1 MVPQA
6 FCTKAPS
13 SRLVAA
19 RDCQLLC
26 IRNWILW
33 GILSKLAECATG
45 HLTIKG
51 VGMNQAR
58 SRTRFVRAVAVLL
71 LLNLGSGELSAQEV
85 TLKGHSG
92 AVMMATFAAEDG
104 RVVTASS
111 DQTAKLW
118 DAVTGAE
125 LQTFS
130 QHTGPLYCLAV
141 SGDGRTLVTGSQDNT
156 LRIWGLPLSHPIRRV
171 TAPGAAVMDFAF
183 SPDGTLLLAGAADH
197 SVRLIDLMTPGPA
210 AAAPAPVLP
219 TALVSVGH
227 LSAVLATAYRNDG
240 SSFATADA
248 TGHIMVWSPDL
259 DQPRAR
265 LLGHASKVTAIVLPN
280 NDQRLASTGDDGMI
294 RVWQLPT
301 PSPKK
306 LAASDVAG
314 GTIAVLPGQQVAVYA
329 LANGLCRLINLL
341 TGEVQREFPQ
351 PEGETTQI
359 AVSPTGAWFGR
370 ANTAGHMQVLN
381 VNDARLIGAV
391 AGHEGAIKDVAVCL
405 DGLRFVTAGIDGT
418 MRLWKQP
425 VAALP
430 ILGHSGVVRGLVA
443 ARGGQWSLTIS
454 DDMTIRR
461 WNAAGALAAQYGNH
475 TQPLRAVTIR
485 DDDALFATGDAEGT
499 VWVWDAANGVAQ
511 GVVTAHSAAVTAL
524 EFSSDR
530 SSLITAAADGTI
542 RSWTLPLPAQKPAA
556 EAEPIKPAWE
566 FKSPDGGGI
575 QQLARLS
582 QEQGLG
588 ILTTVGTSIARLH
601 WDGTA
606 APPIASPGGTL
617 KRLDVAAN
625 GSAFLA
631 TSDTGHVH
639 VFEINGTLRKSLAPI
654 AGLTSAR
661 LDRDGAFVAVCRAQP
676 FVQMVHVATG
686 QVHEELTTDFA
697 VIDAGWTAPDQ
708 RSIICV
714 GAGNDGVLV
723 QRALLKLWGG
733 IIDGAT
739 SVTLSPDQQFAF
751 CGGTDG
757 TIRQWNLTDAN
768 PANGE
773 PVKTFVGHAA
783 SVTELHVSP
792 NGLLLCSVS
801 DDKTLRIWKIDDGSL
816 VHAIEHPKAVASVS
830 VSPDSTRVVTGCDDG
845 RMRLWDLTTGQLLE
859 TFAEHT
865 AETAMQCVR
874 YLSDG
879 QTIVSSGDDKSLI
892 SLRTTVSRAIA
903 VHTGATRSMVAYN
916 GGTHVIS
923 AGDDAKVVLT
933 NLATS
938 NQDREFTVGDQKPL
952 IVAARPDAQRIAAG
966 CEAGKILVWNSIDG
980 TKTLQVLNVNAAVT
994 AMTWSP
1000 DNRKLAVSTTKNTIH
1015 IFAPSVQSVQPPV
1028 ELILHQQFTV
1038 SSPVN
1043 RLLFA
1048 ADSRSVWTAL
1058 ADGQIEEWAYA
1069 GLEQRLQF
1077 NHGGPVYGVAVT
1089 HDGATVVSCS
1099 TDQTVR
1105 VWDTLTGQQKFQL
1118 NGHVGAI
1125 HAVALSPDETFAVS
1139 SGADGTLR
1147 LWDIV
1152 GGQQLKQ
1159 LSTYDATMYSIA
1171 VHPQGALIAAAG
1183 ADRKVHLLDMIT
1195 GTERQAMIGHSD
1207 YLHSVTFSPD
1217 GSRFMSYGYAGQLK
1231 HWNTADGKL
1240 LNENRIGRVGN
1251 TAQFSPSG
1259 KQIVVANGDGTARLV
1274 PSGF

>member
-1 MVPQA
+1 
-6 FCTKAPS
+6 
-13 SRLVAA
+13 
-19 RDCQLLC
+19 
-26 IRNWILW
+26 
-33 GILSKLAECATG
+33 
-45 HLTIKG
+45 
-51 VGMNQAR
+51 MNQIR
-58 SRTRFVRAVAVLL
+58 HRNQLVFAVTAFLL
-71 LLNLGSGELSAQEV
+71 LKIVSEELSAQEV

-125 LQTFS
+125 LQTFN

-141 SGDGRTLVTGSQDNT
+141 SADGRTLVTGAQDNT
-156 LRIWGLPLSHPIRRV
+156 LRVWDLPLSHPIRRV
-171 TAPGAAVMDFAF
+171 TAPGAAAMDIAF
-183 SPDGTLLLAGAADH
+183 SPDGTMLLAGSVDH
-197 SVRLIDLMTPGPA
+197 SVRLIDLATHA
-210 AAAPAPVLP
+210 TTAAPDPVLP
-219 TALVSVGH
+219 TALLRAGH
-227 LSAVLATAYRNDG
+227 ASDVLATAYRNDG
-240 SSFATADA
+240 TSFATADA

-259 DQPRAR
+259 DQPLAR
-265 LLGHASKVTAIVLPN
+265 LQGHPGKVTAVVLPN
-280 NDQRLASTGDDGMI
+280 NDQRLASAGDDGII

-306 LAASDVAG
+306 LVASDVAG

-359 AVSPTGAWFGR
+359 AVSPTNAWFGR
-370 ANTAGHMQVLN
+370 ANAAGRMQMIN
-381 VNDARLIGAV
+381 VSDASIIGSIS
-391 AGHEGAIKDVAVCL
+391 GHEGVIKDVAVCL
-405 DGLRFVTAGIDGT
+405 DGLRFVTAGADGT

-425 VAALP
+425 IATLP
-430 ILGHSGVVRGLVA
+430 MPGHSGVVRGLAA
-443 ARGGQWSLTIS
+443 ARNGQWSLTIS
-454 DDMTIRR
+454 DDMTTRR
-461 WNAAGALAAQYGNH
+461 WSAAGALAAQYGNH

-499 VWVWDAANGVAQ
+499 VWVWDAANGTAQ
-511 GVVTAHSAAVTAL
+511 GVVSAHSAAVTAL
-524 EFSSDR
+524 EFSADR

-556 EAEPIKPAWE
+556 GVEPIKSVWE
-566 FKSPDGGGI
+566 FKSPDGAGI
-575 QQLARLS
+575 LQLARLS
-582 QEQGLG
+582 QEQGLVA
-588 ILTTVGTSIARLH
+588 LTTAGTSIMRLR
-601 WDGTA
+601 WDGIA
-606 APPIASPGGTL
+606 ADPIASPGGVL

-625 GSAFLA
+625 GTAFLA
-631 TSDTGHVH
+631 TSDAGHVH
-639 VFEINGTLRKSLAPI
+639 MFEINGTLRKSLAPV

-661 LDRDGAFVAVCRAQP
+661 FDRDGAFVAVCRAQP
-676 FVQMVHVATG
+676 FVQMVNGATG
-686 QVHEELTTDFA
+686 QVHEELSTGFPA
-697 VIDAGWTAPDQ
+697 IDAAWTAPDQ
-708 RSIICV
+708 RSIICI

-733 IIDGAT
+733 TKDGAT
-739 SVTLSPDQQFAF
+739 AVTLSPDQQFAF

-768 PANGE
+768 PANIE
-773 PVKTFVGHAA
+773 PVRTFAGHTAPVSEL
-783 SVTELHVSP
+783 SVAP

-801 DDKTLRIWKIDDGSL
+801 DDKTLRIWKIGDGSI
-816 VHAIEHPKAVASVS
+816 VREIEHPKAVASVS
-830 VSPDSTRVVTGCDDG
+830 VSPDSTRVVSGCADG
-845 RMRLWDLTTGQLLE
+845 ILRLWDVTTGQLLE
-859 TFAEHT
+859 SFADHT
-865 AETAMQCVR
+865 AETTIQCVR
-874 YLSDG
+874 WLSDG

-892 SLRTTVSRAIA
+892 SLRTTASRAVA
-903 VHTGATRSMVAYN
+903 VHTGAARSMVAYN
-916 GGTHVIS
+916 GGPQVIS
-923 AGDDAKVVLT
+923 TGDDAKVVMT
-933 NLATS
+933 NLATG
-938 NQDREFTVGDQKPL
+938 NKDREFTVGEQKPV
-952 IVAARPDAQRIAAG
+952 IVTVRPDAQRIAAG
-966 CEAGKILVWNSIDG
+966 CEAGEILVWNANDG
-980 TKTLQVLNVNAAVT
+980 TKTLQVLNVNSAVT

-1000 DNRKLAVSTTKNTIH
+1000 DNRKLAVSTAKNTIH
-1015 IFAPSVQSVQPPV
+1015 IFAPSIQGVQPPV
-1028 ELILHQQFTV
+1028 ELIPHQQFTV
-1038 SSPVN
+1038 ASGVN

-1069 GLEQRLQF
+1069 GLEQRRQF

-1089 HDGATVVSCS
+1089 HDGSTVVSCS

-1105 VWDTLTGQQKFQL
+1105 VWDPLTGQQKSQL

-1152 GGQQLKQ
+1152 GGRQLKQ
-1159 LSTYDATMYSIA
+1159 LITYDATMYSIA
-1171 VHPQGALIAAAG
+1171 VHPQGGLIAAAG

-1195 GTERQAMIGHSD
+1195 GTERQVMTGHSD

-1217 GSRFMSYGYAGQLK
+1217 GSQLMSYGYAGQLK
-1231 HWNTADGKL
+1231 FWNTADGKL
-1240 LNENRIGRVGN
+1240 LRENRIGRIGN

-1259 KQIVVANGDGTARLV
+1259 KQIVVANGDGTASIA
-1274 PSGF
+1274 PSGI

>member
-1 MVPQA
+1 
-6 FCTKAPS
+6 
-13 SRLVAA
+13 
-19 RDCQLLC
+19 
-26 IRNWILW
+26 
-33 GILSKLAECATG
+33 
-45 HLTIKG
+45 
-51 VGMNQAR
+51 MNQAR
-58 SRTRFVRAVAVLL
+58 CRNHSILAAAVCLL
-71 LLNLGSGELSAQEV
+71 LQISSGDVLAQEV

-111 DQTAKLW
+111 DQTARLW

-125 LQTFS
+125 LQTFQ

-141 SGDGRTLVTGSQDNT
+141 SADGRTLVTGAQDNT
-156 LRIWGLPLSHPIRRV
+156 LRVWDLPLSHPIRRV

-183 SPDGTLLLAGAADH
+183 SPDGTMLLAGSADH
-197 SVRLIDLMTPGPA
+197 SVRLIDLTAHATVA
-210 AAAPAPVLP
+210 AAATPAPVLP
-219 TALVSVGH
+219 TALLRVGH
-227 LSAVLATAYRNDG
+227 PGDVLATAYRNDG
-240 SSFATADA
+240 TSFATADA
-248 TGHIMVWSPDL
+248 TGRIMLWSPDL
-259 DQPRAR
+259 DQPLAR
-265 LLGHASKVTAIVLPN
+265 LQAHPGKVTALVLPN
-280 NDQRLASTGDDGMI
+280 SDQRMASTGDDGII

-301 PSPKK
+301 PAPKK
-306 LAASDVAG
+306 LVSSDVAG

-329 LANGLCRLINLL
+329 LANGLCRLINLV
-341 TGEVQREFPQ
+341 TGEVLREFPQ
-351 PEGETTQI
+351 AEGETTQI
-359 AVSPTGAWFGR
+359 AVSPTSAWFGR
-370 ANTAGHMQVLN
+370 SNTAGRLQLIN
-381 VNDARLIGAV
+381 VNDASVIGSI
-391 AGHEGAIKDVAVCL
+391 AGHEGPIKDVAVCL
-405 DGLRFVTAGIDGT
+405 DGVRFVTAGADGT

-425 VAALP
+425 LAAVQMP
-430 ILGHSGVVRGLVA
+430 GHTGVVRGLAA
-443 ARGGQWSLTIS
+443 ARNGQWSLTIS

-499 VWVWDAANGVAQ
+499 VWVWDAANGAAQ
-511 GVVTAHSAAVTAL
+511 GVVSAHSVAVTAL
-524 EFSSDR
+524 EFSADR

-542 RSWTLPLPAQKPAA
+542 RSWTLPLPVQKPADG
-556 EAEPIKPAWE
+556 AEPIKPAWE
-566 FKSPDGGGI
+566 FKTPDGASI
-575 QQLARLS
+575 LQLARLS
-582 QEQGLG
+582 QEQGLVA
-588 ILTTVGTSIARLH
+588 LTVAGTSIVRLR

-606 APPIASPGGTL
+606 ADPIASPGGVL

-625 GSAFLA
+625 GSGFLA
-631 TSDTGHVH
+631 SSDAGHVH

-661 LDRDGAFVAVCRAQP
+661 FDRDGAFVAVCRAQP
-676 FVQMVHVATG
+676 FVQLVNAATG
-686 QVHEELTTDFA
+686 QVHEELATGFPVNDVA
-697 VIDAGWTAPDQ
+697 WTAPDQ

-723 QRALLKLWGG
+723 QRALLKLWSG
-733 IIDGAT
+733 IKDGAT
-739 SVTLSPDQQFAF
+739 TVTLSPDQQFAF

-768 PANGE
+768 PANIE
-773 PVKTFVGHAA
+773 PVKIYAGHAA
-783 SVTELHVSP
+783 LVTELSVSP
-792 NGLLLCSVS
+792 NGLLLCSVC
-801 DDKTLRIWKIDDGSL
+801 DDKTLRVWRIADGSI
-816 VHAIEHPKAVASVS
+816 VHAIEHPKSVASVS
-830 VSPDSTRVVTGCDDG
+830 VSPDSTRVVTGCADG
-845 RMRLWDLTTGQLLE
+845 ILRLWDVATGQLLE
-859 TFAEHT
+859 SFADHT
-865 AETAMQCVR
+865 PETAIQCVR
-874 YLSDG
+874 CLSDG

-892 SLRTTVSRAIA
+892 SLRTTVSRTVA

-916 GGTHVIS
+916 GGGQVIS
-923 AGDDAKVVLT
+923 VGDDAKVVMT
-933 NLATS
+933 NLATG
-938 NQDREFTVGDQKPL
+938 NKDREFTVGEQKPVV
-952 IVAARPDAQRIAAG
+952 VAVRPDAQRIAAG
-966 CEAGKILVWNSIDG
+966 CEAGEVLVWNANDG
-980 TKTLQVLNVNAAVT
+980 TKTLQVFNVAAAVT

-1000 DNRKLAVSTTKNTIH
+1000 DNRKLAVSTAKNTIH
-1015 IFAPSVQSVQPPV
+1015 IFAPSVQGVQPPV

-1038 SSPVN
+1038 ASGVN

-1058 ADGQIEEWAYA
+1058 ADGQVEEWAYA
-1069 GLEQRLQF
+1069 GLEQRRQF

-1105 VWDTLTGQQKFQL
+1105 VWDPLTGQQKFQL

-1152 GGQQLKQ
+1152 GGRQLKQ
-1159 LSTYDATMYSIA
+1159 LITYDATMYSIA

-1195 GTERQAMIGHSD
+1195 GTEQQAMPGHSD

-1217 GSRFMSYGYAGQLK
+1217 GSQLMSYGYAGQLK
-1231 HWNTADGKL
+1231 FWNTADGKL
-1240 LNENRIGRVGN
+1240 LRENRIGRIGN

-1259 KQIVVANGDGTARLV
+1259 RQIVIANGDGTATIV
-1274 PSGF
+1274 PNGS